1 MKRSARRVLTTGVA
15 VVTAVTVAVAPS
27 VKEPTTAPV
36 ASVVRVVSPNVKLS
50 AAVQPRL
57 DANALQPSVAQPL
70 VAPASLPNLL
80 VDWVQRI
87 VVPPSASRPFPTPD
101 FPPVVGGNSLQSAII
116 NTYNAI
122 EPWVQWGFEVAEY
135 AVGWIPYVGWL
146 APQVMYFYNLG
157 ERIVRSITF
166 NIADWIGGDI
176 SFGQGLVNVGI
187 DTINSFISFANDQ
200 LAFWLPPLP
209 PIPPIGPFAAAETAE
224 LTEPIESMAM
234 MSADVAG
241 DDVALIE
248 ETKDPGS
255 TETPGDVV
263 EGEEAAI
270 ETEGV
275 DAGVIDEE
283 TQQIE
288 TVGTEEE
295 ATLDEEEDATLEE
308 ELAVEDLD
316 EERAVADEV
325 AEEEEEEEERS
336 PPHPHPEPSRLRA
349 RSATPGSTPHPTRR
363 PTTPRAPR
371 RTTRPLSPPMWRRST
386 TMRRRPTTTRRRPT
400 TTPARSKSVRRI
412 QVAPQHQSGRQRA
425 QHDEQQRCV
434 LHDPGP
440 AEHDVVA
447 GSAER
452 QRGHGQQPAPQ
463 GQRGQPRR
471 GRPLQRRPHQ
481 CRVEQAAEQRA
492 DGKRHRSD
500 TDGEKESGRYR
511 GEDTVNR

>member
-325 AEEEEEEEERS
+325 AEEEEEEEE
-336 PPHPHPEPSRLRA
+336 E
-349 RSATPGSTPHPTRR
+349 
-363 PTTPRAPR
+363 
-371 RTTRPLSPPMWRRST
+371 ST
-386 TMRRRPTTTRRRPT
+386 TSSSGTVQAQGEVRDTGINASPDETADNAAGTSSNDETTEPTDVGAGQRRCGVDQRRRGADQRRR
-400 TTPARSKSVRRI
+400 RRGVSQLRRI
-412 QVAPQHQSGRQRA
+412 QVAPQHHSGRQRA
-425 QHDEQQRCV
+425 QHDEQQRRV

-463 GQRGQPRR
+463 AAVRPAAVPTSIAAPPTPVPR
-471 GRPLQRRPHQ
+471 
-481 CRVEQAAEQRA
+481 
-492 DGKRHRSD
+492 
-500 TDGEKESGRYR
+500 
-511 GEDTVNR
+511 

>member
-248 ETKDPGS
+248 ETKDPCS

-325 AEEEEEEEERS
+325 AEEEEEEEE
-336 PPHPHPEPSRLRA
+336 E
-349 RSATPGSTPHPTRR
+349 
-363 PTTPRAPR
+363 
-371 RTTRPLSPPMWRRST
+371 ST
-386 TMRRRPTTTRRRPT
+386 TSSSGTVQAQGEVRDTGINASPDETADNAAGTSSNDETTEPTD
-400 TTPARSKSVRRI
+400 
-412 QVAPQHQSGRQRA
+412 VAPVNDDAASTNDDA
-425 QHDEQQRCV
+425 APTND
-434 LHDPGP
+434 D
-440 AEHDVVA
+440 A
-447 GSAER
+447 GE
-452 QRGHGQQPAPQ
+452 
-463 GQRGQPRR
+463 
-471 GRPLQRRPHQ
+471 
-481 CRVEQAAEQRA
+481 E
-492 DGKRHRSD
+492 
-500 TDGEKESGRYR
+500 
-511 GEDTVNR
+511 